1 MKKEIK
7 VKTNQ
12 PETKI
17 LEESKDKLKVALK
30 SKPEKGKANK
40 ELINFLSK
48 TYKSKIKILRGLKKR
63 KKLIKLIPRK

>member
-1 MKKEIK
+1 MIKEVV

-17 LEESKDKLKVALK
+17 LEDKEILKVALNA
-30 SKPEKGKANK
+30 KPEKGKANK

-48 TYKSKIKILRGLKKR
+48 KYNASVRIIRGKTKKKKIVEVL
-63 KKLIKLIPRK
+63 PN